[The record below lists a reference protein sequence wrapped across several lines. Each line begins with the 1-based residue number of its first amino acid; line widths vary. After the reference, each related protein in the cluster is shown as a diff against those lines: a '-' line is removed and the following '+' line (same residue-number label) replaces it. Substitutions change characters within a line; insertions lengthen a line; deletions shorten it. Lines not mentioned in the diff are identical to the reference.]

1 MIYER
6 PNFKIRWWEKV
17 ILWFLPMRTTQDTM
31 MPGPVLCY
39 KVWRG
44 RFYYLRE
51 IKEGPPRPRYLEG
64 DGTE

>member
-17 ILWFLPMRTTQDTM
+17 ILWFLPMRTTQDTLLGM
-31 MPGPVLCY
+31 TLYY

-44 RFYYLRE
+44 RFYFLRE
-51 IKEGPPRPRYLEG
+51 INDGLPREVGRG
-64 DGTE
+64 